1 MSSEQDHTANRVVLE
16 LPTLSMPPCI
26 QKVVGK
32 RSPLSDD
39 LEEFRGIPY
48 GKVTKRW
55 EHASLRY
62 RLPLDVLD
70 ATKDGPICPQPKTAR
85 HSEYYQ
91 SYLEFPDLDQ
101 SEFDC
106 LNLLIIR
113 PSPAALSRAGI
124 DPSSKLPVLVYIHGG
139 AGTGAGSD
147 PVHDPSRLVLRSL
160 EIGTPIIAVN
170 LNFRIGVFGLLG
182 STDILK
188 AQDQTNTSKGLN
200 FGLHDQKVGLLWVAR
215 NITHFGG
222 DPERIAVLGGSTG
235 GSALYAHILD
245 ADASD
250 DLPLF
255 QKAILK
261 SPPMLTILPSPLAEA
276 DANWDKLCRH
286 WSVNADSSSEDK
298 VEALRR
304 VPVEKMLQSL
314 QVAQVPLL
322 PPIADGITMT
332 LETASFPL
340 HHSGLPR
347 GSGQEGRRDRQPIEV
362 LFGTTEMESAGHAQG
377 GVDLEKVRQGFTASY
392 PTTQAAIQILD
403 AYGITDSSD
412 QKALQEALERF
423 HSDAVFDLGIFRARN
438 RLRTQRRREYGDT
451 ASIQSYHVE
460 YGNPFLGPRQGLS
473 HHAVDGIYMFDA
485 FHDALVDADNGIFR
499 SYAES
504 RADSAHPSKSAT
516 ESPAEKPTASS
527 RDAAFS
533 HLELAQ
539 KFQEYIIGF
548 IVGMDTQKVA
558 EDEVLVWNKTGSV
571 RVERWAE
578 SSKWKERMN
587 RLRLLEQDTA
597 SILRTLATI

>member
-32 RSPLSDD
+32 RSPLTDD

-188 AQDQTNTSKGLN
+188 AQDQTNTNKGLN

-276 DANWDKLCRH
+276 DANWDKL
-286 WSVNADSSSEDK
+286 S
-298 VEALRR
+298 
-304 VPVEKMLQSL
+304 
-314 QVAQVPLL
+314 
-322 PPIADGITMT
+322 
-332 LETASFPL
+332 
-340 HHSGLPR
+340 
-347 GSGQEGRRDRQPIEV
+347 
-362 LFGTTEMESAGHAQG
+362 
-377 GVDLEKVRQGFTASY
+377 SY

-460 YGNPFLGPRQGLS
+460 YGNPFLGARQGLS

-485 FHDALVDADNGIFR
+485 FHDALADADNGIFR

-548 IVGMDTQKVA
+548 ILGMDTQKVA